1 MASAQLDGGKH
12 TMKQAIS
19 GVIRHDFRENKN
31 YSNLDVDLTRSHLNQ
46 YFGCKT
52 ADEARKKLR
61 LRVAECDALHPPQR
75 IRQDRKTSL
84 GIHIPA
90 PREELDDDEKLREFF
105 EGAYR
110 ELEELF
116 GSSNVI
122 FGVSHF
128 DEIHEYYDSKDKQ
141 IHRSRSG
148 LHVEIVPFTDEQE
161 WILDKQKTGLN
172 MNNFYKRNLPKL
184 INNRLDA
191 VCKRVFGF
199 LYEDGSK
206 TASKERVEE
215 LKALSK
221 ELKEHASKVEKNI
234 RIIEA
239 QELIISEK
247 EEQINEVRAE
257 LARVEKQIKAGQA
270 TLEQAK
276 KQFEQEKESY
286 YKEQEKLFEERVNAE
301 FTKMKKSLRVHKKE
315 VLDKLQEEFEQKKAE
330 AMKEAQKELRH
341 ENAEVL
347 QHALARQ
354 INDVREYK
362 EWKRSRGYSMQ
373 VTNSNNKQREI
384 PFEGGL

>member
-1 MASAQLDGGKH
+1 MASVQLEGGKH
-12 TMKQAIS
+12 TMRQVCS
-19 GVIRHDFRENKN
+19 GIIPHDFRENKN
-31 YSNLDVDLTRSHLNQ
+31 YSNADVDLTRSHLNQ
-46 YFGCKT
+46 CFGCKT

-90 PREELDDDEKLREFF
+90 PREGLDDEKLREFF

-141 IHRSRSG
+141 MHRSRSG
-148 LHVEIVPFTDEQE
+148 LHVEVVPFTDEQE
-161 WILDKQKTGLN
+161 WIPEKQKAGIN
-172 MNNFYKRNLPKL
+172 MNNFYKRNLPKM
-184 INNRLDA
+184 INNRLNA
-191 VCKRVFGF
+191 VCKKMFGF
-199 LYEDGSK
+199 MYEDGSK
-206 TASKERVEE
+206 KASKESVEE
-215 LKALSK
+215 LKTLSK
-221 ELKEHASKVEKNI
+221 ELKEQAVEVEKNS

-239 QELIISEK
+239 QKIIISEK
-247 EEQINEVRAE
+247 EEQINEARAE
-257 LARVEKQIKAGQA
+257 LVKAEKQIKAGQA

>member
-1 MASAQLDGGKH
+1 MASVQLEHGKH
-12 TMKQAIS
+12 TMKQVCSGIIS
-19 GVIRHDFRENKN
+19 HDFRENKN
-31 YSNLDVDLTRSHLNQ
+31 YSNADVDLTRSHLNQ
-46 YFGCKT
+46 CFGCNT

-75 IRQDRKTSL
+75 LRQDRKVSL

-90 PREELDDDEKLREFF
+90 PREELDDEKLREFF
-105 EGAYR
+105 ESAYR

-128 DEIHEYYDSKDKQ
+128 DEIHEYYDAKDRRMRQ
-141 IHRSRSG
+141 SRSG
-148 LHVEIVPFTDEQE
+148 LHVEVVPYTDEQK
-161 WILDKQKTGLN
+161 WIPDKQKTGLN

-199 LYEDGSK
+199 SYEDGSK
-206 TASKERVEE
+206 TASKEGVEE

-257 LARVEKQIKAGQA
+257 LARTEKQIKVGQA

-276 KQFEQEKESY
+276 KQFAQEKESY
-286 YKEQEKLFEERVNAE
+286 FKEQEKLFEERVNAE
-301 FTKMKKSLRVHKKE
+301 FTKMKKSLKVHKKE

-330 AMKEAQKELRH
+330 TLKQAQKELRQ

-347 QHALARQ
+347 QQALARQ

-384 PFEGGL
+384 PYGGM